1 MASIVRKITKGAKKV
16 AGAGANLATVATRS
30 SANPLYKVT
39 DPIVDKVVPGYSNTV
54 NTVLKD
60 SSNPFSSLNTGL
72 TQSALNVNP
81 VTATKQAYNA
91 VASTLSTGNTQ
102 KRVVPDRASYS
113 QSAGAGAAQA
123 AKNAAAAKV
132 EAEKLRV
139 IPDRATYSA
148 NAGANANIAANN
160 AQVRIDEERAGA
172 QGRGKAWDNAGTD
185 AAVRQ
190 SERAKNSE
198 NPVQDA
204 NNINSMYPDQTALLK
219 YYADLSRYD
228 NMRNLDF
235 RANVPQD
242 YIFPEV
248 DVQSDYKKYF
258 IFGTIALLA
267 IVAWKKIK

>member
-16 AGAGANLATVATRS
+16 AGAGANLATVATRTA
-30 SANPLYKVT
+30 ANPLYKVT
-39 DPIVDKVVPGYSNTV
+39 DPIVDKVVPGYSKTV
-54 NTVLKD
+54 NTVLKE

-91 VASTLSTGNTQ
+91 VASTLSTSNAQ

-113 QSAGAGAAQA
+113 QSASAGASQA

-139 IPDRATYSA
+139 VPDRASYSA

-160 AQVRIDEERAGA
+160 AKVRMDEERAGA
-172 QGRGKAWDNAGTD
+172 QGRGNAWDNAATA
-185 AAVRQ
+185 AAVNQ
-190 SERAKNSE
+190 AERAKNSE

-204 NNINSMYPDQTALLK
+204 YNISSMYPDQTEYLK
-219 YYADLSRYD
+219 RYSDLSRFD
-228 NMRNLDF
+228 NMQNQNL
-235 RANVPQD
+235 
-242 YIFPEV
+242 PEV
-248 DVQSDYKKYF
+248 VVESDYKKYF
-258 IFGTIALLA
+258 IWGGLALLA
-267 IVAWKKIK
+267 IIAWKKIK

>member
-16 AGAGANLATVATRS
+16 AGAGANLSTVATRS
-30 SANPLYKVT
+30 AANPLYKVT

-139 IPDRATYSA
+139 IPDRVTYSA
-148 NAGANANIAANN
+148 NAGANANISANN
-160 AQVRIDEERAGA
+160 AERAA
-172 QGRGKAWDNAGTD
+172 AESRGQAWDNASTG
-185 AAVRQ
+185 AAVKQ
-190 SERAKNSE
+190 AERAKESLDPSRDAAAISYQYPFQSE
-198 NPVQDA
+198 
-204 NNINSMYPDQTALLK
+204 YLK
-219 YYADLSRYD
+219 YFADLARYD
-228 NMRNLDF
+228 NMQNQNL
-235 RANVPQD
+235 
-242 YIFPEV
+242 PEV
-248 DVQSDYKKYF
+248 VVESDYKKYF